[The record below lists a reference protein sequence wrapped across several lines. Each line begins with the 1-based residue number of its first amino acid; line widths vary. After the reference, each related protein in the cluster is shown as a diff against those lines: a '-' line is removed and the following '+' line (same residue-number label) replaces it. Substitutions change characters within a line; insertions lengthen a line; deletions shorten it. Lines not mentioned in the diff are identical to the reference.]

1 MSASLADTP
10 ELVADEFTLLSR
22 MLPLA
27 GARVLDL
34 GCGKAEMSRRMV
46 DEGGAALVVAVEA
59 DGIQHDE
66 NGRTAPFAGLRFERG
81 GAEAIAHPD
90 DSFDLV
96 TMFKSLHHVAVAL
109 MDRALAEIRRVLRPG
124 GELYVSEPV
133 FAGELN
139 EVMRLFHDEEEVR
152 AAAIAAIQRAVTAG
166 LFVQIEERH
175 FAAPVVFR
183 DFADFEARMM
193 HVTHS
198 RFDLDP
204 ARVARVHGRF
214 MRSAG
219 PDGARFERPMRVNRL
234 RRTG

>member
-1 MSASLADTP
+1 MNAPIADTP
-10 ELVADEFTLLSR
+10 GLVTDEFAFLAR

-34 GCGKAEMSRRMV
+34 GCGKADMSRRMAG
-46 DEGGAALVVAVEA
+46 EGRATLVVAVET

-66 NGRTAPFAGLRFERG
+66 NLRAASVPGLRFERG
-81 GAEAIAHPD
+81 GAESIAHPD
-90 DSFDLV
+90 ASFDFV
-96 TMFKSLHHVAVAL
+96 TMFKSLHHVPVTL

-133 FAGELN
+133 FAGEFN

-152 AAAIAAIQRAVTAG
+152 AAAIAAMQRAVAAG
-166 LFVQIEERH
+166 FFEQVEERH
-175 FAAPVVFR
+175 FAAPIAFL

-193 HVTHS
+193 HLTHT

-204 ARVARVHGRF
+204 DRIERVRRRF
-214 MRSAG
+214 LQSADA
-219 PDGARFERPMRVNRL
+219 DGARFERPMRVNRL
-234 RRTG
+234 RRIG

>member
-1 MSASLADTP
+1 MSAALADTP
-10 ELVADEFTLLSR
+10 KLVADEFTLLSH

-34 GCGKAEMSRRMV
+34 GCGKAEMSWRMV
-46 DEGGAALVVAVEA
+46 DEGSAVLVVAVEA
-59 DGIQHDE
+59 DGIQHE
-66 NGRTAPFAGLRFERG
+66 ANLSSAPVAGLCFERG

-96 TMFKSLHHVAVAL
+96 TMFKSLHHVPVAL
-109 MDRALAEIRRVLRPG
+109 MDRALAEICRVLRPG

-139 EVMRLFHDEEEVR
+139 EVIRLFHDEEEVR
-152 AAAIAAIQRAVTAG
+152 AAAIAAMQRAVTAG
-166 LFVQIEERH
+166 LFVQVEERH

-198 RFDLDP
+198 QFDLDA
-204 ARVARVHGRF
+204 ARVDRVRRRF

-219 PDGARFERPMRVNRL
+219 PDGARFERPMRINRL
-234 RRTG
+234 RRAG